1 MTLSPP
7 WLARLKALRGLVFR
21 LLKARAGRL

>member
-1 MTLSPP
+1 MTLPSP
-7 WLARLKALRGLVFR
+7 WLTRLKALRGLVFR